1 MVMGRVQALVQLS
14 DDLLAALD
22 TEAARRGTSRSALVR
37 EAVVT
42 FLREARGDAVTDAI
56 VAGYRRV
63 PPETPDGW
71 GDLEAEQ
78 RRAEIETLQRL
89 DAEERAAG
97 KRPW

>member
-1 MVMGRVQALVQLS
+1 MGRVQALVQLS
-14 DDLLAALD
+14 DELLAALD

-42 FLREARGDAVTDAI
+42 FLHEARGDAVTDAI

-71 GDLEAEQ
+71 GDLEAER
-78 RRAEIETLQRL
+78 RRAEAETLQRL
-89 DAEERAAG
+89 DADERAAG
-97 KRPW
+97 TRPW